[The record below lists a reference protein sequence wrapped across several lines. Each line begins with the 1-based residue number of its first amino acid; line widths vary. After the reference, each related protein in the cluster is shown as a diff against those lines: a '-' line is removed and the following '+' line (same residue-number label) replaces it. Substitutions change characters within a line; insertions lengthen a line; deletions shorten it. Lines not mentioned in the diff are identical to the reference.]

1 VGQSLESCN
10 STSTFKLGE
19 IPGTE
24 LVSAVWD
31 VFFPGI
37 LIALGI
43 LVKYEPNYYFHK
55 QSQSKIATIPVF
67 EDENSA
73 GTPRS

>member
-1 VGQSLESCN
+1 M
-10 STSTFKLGE
+10 
-19 IPGTE
+19 P
-24 LVSAVWD
+24 WD

-73 GTPRS
+73 AGTPRS